1 MDSHTN
7 LELLAEDIRRQPALL
22 RSSIDGL
29 RDRIHDLA
37 AQLSRPSRIYIV
49 GCGDSLNVGMAVR
62 FEWERLL
69 RLPVHAIPALTF
81 SRFEAP
87 NVPPDALVIAL
98 SQSGTVVRVIEAAR
112 ASYARGVQTVTMSAS
127 GTSPLASEPASATL
141 ITDFPKL
148 GFVPGTTSY
157 PYHLAIFYELGLAM
171 AEGWG
176 TAADTA
182 AARHNLDQAP
192 QLIEASLDGMWQVAR
207 DHALTFQRGQPF
219 LLLGTGP
226 NHPSVLFIARKLFE
240 VPQMAALAQET
251 EEYAHDEYSIVTR
264 YVPSLLIAPDDGAV
278 KRSAEILTSLLNLG
292 SPTAVVVERGK
303 AADGPRWT
311 YEMEPGLDELYTPLL
326 ATLPGQLLT
335 YELGKA
341 LGGSFYAAD
350 DPIHRRDGD
359 DLIYRSELVAT
370 TAAAEE

>member
-1 MDSHTN
+1 MESETN
-7 LELLAEDIRRQPALL
+7 LELLAEDMRRQPALL

-29 RDRIHDLA
+29 RGRIGDLA
-37 AQLSRPSRIYIV
+37 SEFARPSRIYIV
-49 GCGDSLNVGMAVR
+49 GCGDSLNVGMTVR

-69 RLPVHAIPALTF
+69 GIPVHAIAALTF

-87 NVPPDALVIAL
+87 NVPPDALVITL
-98 SQSGTVVRVIEAAR
+98 SQSGTVVRVVEAAR
-112 ASYARGVQTVTMSAS
+112 ASYSRGIPTITMSAS
-127 GTSPLASEPASATL
+127 GTSPLAREPASATF

-157 PYHLAIFYELGLAM
+157 PYHLAIFYELGLAF
-171 AEGWG
+171 AERWG
-176 TAADTA
+176 TRADIG
-182 AARHNLDQAP
+182 AARANLDRLP
-192 QLIEASLDGMWQVAR
+192 PLVEASLEPMWQIAR
-207 DHALTFQRGQPF
+207 DHARYFQRAQPF

-240 VPQMAALAQET
+240 VPQIAALAQET
-251 EEYAHDEYSIVTR
+251 EEYAHDEYSIITR
-264 YVPSLLIAPDDGAV
+264 FVPSLLIAPHDAAA
-278 KRSAEILTSLLNLG
+278 KRSAEILTSLLNLE

-303 AADGPRWT
+303 APSGPRWI

-335 YELGKA
+335 YELGRSV
-341 LGGSFYAAD
+341 GGSFYATD

-359 DLIYRSELVAT
+359 DLIYQSELVAT
-370 TAAAEE
+370 SAATEE